1 MGLVH
6 YDFEPEYSMEKIYG
20 PKYLVTNSNNHSNTG
35 PSPFLDK
42 SNPFSEQQQ
51 PPNVSFSFLSFQKY
65 LSEKCYGSRNLHIF
79 GYIGIGVV
87 RKYYIS
93 TFPETR
99 SDGVM

>member
-51 PPNVSFSFLSFQKY
+51 PPNISFSFLSFQKY
-65 LSEKCYGSRNLHIF
+65 LSKKCCGSRNLHIF

-87 RKYYIS
+87 RKYYLVLLQKPGS
-93 TFPETR
+93 Y
-99 SDGVM
+99 GVM